1 MKNHI
6 LTTALLFATIIATA
20 QTEEQAEAALA
31 PRNNHK
37 TAAEVQMRF
46 GLNNGQTVVSPYLKF
61 RFFAKPN
68 LAIRTGLG
76 LMYLDSTIN
85 FRENADG
92 TGSLGTYKSSNF
104 TLLFPIGMEFHFK
117 QSEKLSP
124 YAGFDLIFGYGQTKG
139 TGTRA
144 DDSSFIGIGY
154 QEQSTA
160 SSITYGINAILGV
173 DWYFIPRLYAGA
185 EVGFGLSGTS
195 QMRGTTEITVPDFFG
210 TVTTTSTTEPSS
222 TVAFGNNF
230 QAGIR
235 LGWRF

>member
-1 MKNHI
+1 MA
-6 LTTALLFATIIATA
+6 TTFATA

-31 PRNNHK
+31 PRSNHK

-61 RFFAKPN
+61 RFFAKPK

-76 LMYLDSTIN
+76 LMYSDSTVN
-85 FRENADG
+85 FRQNPDG
-92 TGSLGTYKSSNF
+92 TGAKGTFKASNF

-124 YAGFDLIFGYGQTKG
+124 YAGFDLSFGYGQTKG
-139 TGTRA
+139 KGNEANAT
-144 DDSSFIGIGY
+144 SFIGSGY
-154 QEQSTA
+154 KEENTS
-160 SSITYGINAILGV
+160 SSITYGVNVILGV
-173 DWYFIPRLYAGA
+173 DWYFVPRLYLGT

-195 QMRGTTEITVPDFFG
+195 QMEGTSEVTIG
-210 TVTTTSTTEPSS
+210 GITTTGTIEPSS